1 LIGIIV
7 WKELKE
13 IIRDK
18 STLSSIFSILL
29 FLTLLNMTTLKH
41 NIIFNVES
49 LVFYMTPC
57 LGIIVG
63 FGLSTRLIR
72 EKQEGVIETLLCTPI
87 TLRELWL
94 GKIIGLTIPSCS
106 IALISIL
113 TLIHIKGL
121 SLNEVIIAYLIIV
134 APAIITSI
142 IGILGLLYYI
152 LGMKQVQMVNY
163 AVFFSIFAMLHLVVK
178 KLTIPSTSIMSWWN
192 LSIILAI
199 SLGILGIAFHLTSHL
214 SKERIVTSIN

>member
-13 IIRDK
+13 IVRDK
-18 STLSSIFSILL
+18 STLSSMFSVLI

-94 GKIIGLTIPSCS
+94 GKIIGLTIPSYS
-106 IALISIL
+106 TALISIL
-113 TLIHIKGL
+113 TLIYLKGL

-134 APAIITSI
+134 APAIIAST

-163 AVFFSIFAMLHLVVK
+163 AVFFSIFATLHLVVK

-199 SLGILGIAFHLTSHL
+199 SLGILGIIFHLTSYL
-214 SKERIVTSIN
+214 SKERMVSVIN